1 VPQHEYVWDKDTGRR
16 TCHHVVRYEH
26 LSEDLTKL
34 MAGLFPNGRSAWHRL
49 DAQVKASNNPLRSV
63 VGVTKFTTNVGVGKF
78 HSEQEG

>member
-1 VPQHEYVWDKDTGRR
+1 MPQHEYVWDKDTGRR

-34 MAGLFPNGRSAWHRL
+34 MAGLFPNGRSAWHGL

-63 VGVTKFTTNVGVGKF
+63 
-78 HSEQEG
+78 